1 MIDILAGVL
10 TGAALLLALAALVLA
25 GLDRPPPLALL
36 GAAAALEVLVLVQVV
51 VAVVQVVAG
60 QRPGSTVTFLGYCL
74 VALLV
79 LPLGVLWAL
88 EEKTRWSTV
97 VLAGAAATVAVLVLR
112 MGQVW
117 SGASA

>member
-1 MIDILAGVL
+1 MIGTLAGVL
-10 TGAALLLALAALVLA
+10 TGAALLVALVALLLAA
-25 GLDRPPPLALL
+25 LDRPPPVPLL
-36 GAAAALEVLVLVQVV
+36 GAAAGLEVLLLVQVG
-51 VAVVQVVAG
+51 VAVVQMVAG
-60 QRPGSTVTFLGYCL
+60 QRPGSIPTFLGYSL
-74 VALLV
+74 VSLLV